1 MAAEQFLPWR
11 RPGVTSLVGTASFEA
26 GRLVAGLPIS
36 LTSDGRNETV
46 TARFALTG
54 PGDVRGLGPG
64 AVRVRT
70 PSPGSSRAESTTVA
84 FVELG
89 DPDLPWRY
97 TPEVN
102 PAGGAAG
109 LRPWL
114 VLVVGVTA
122 TEVVVHGD
130 RVRVAGSVL
139 EQHDLTRSAAWAHV
153 HELPEGGSVGRI
165 LSPVPLAPDTGYT
178 AAVVP
183 TFAVQDQTPALSW
196 SGNPG
201 DLDLPCYDSWSFR
214 TKEDPDDFKAIASRL
229 VPMSDAERAELES
242 KDFGVAKVAAGP
254 AGPQV
259 LVVGGALTRPT
270 PPGANPVDPSV
281 ATDASDR
288 ARLQWRTGSPWV
300 LGLPRYDDPWTAVP
314 GGEPTP
320 GDLMGW
326 REQLHQDPRHRGVAG
341 LGAWAAIA
349 WQDRISDGA
358 RAQAGA
364 IATAAERVRHLGLGL
379 RAVRSLWDTRVPHDD
394 PVSTLAVL
402 SPMVGRLPTASGTVL
417 DALDGRTAGLVPA
430 LFSSAAKRMLR
441 PRSSV
446 ARAAQD
452 GATGLATLIGVAATT
467 CPPTPQ
473 PPPGQERVPDT
484 VAEDPDGVRSR
495 FAQFPS
501 DLLHQ
506 ASEAIA
512 RSDEEHGGHLS
523 DPPDGRGEA
532 LAGAVAEGASAIV
545 DLIAGSRPHVD
556 CHPVAIDEA
565 AVSVAEGVNPH
576 LNPVVI
582 DRVLDSFTGLRE
594 PRLAPPDLA
603 LELDIAFWS
612 FLRDHA
618 PDWLLPG
625 AADVPDD
632 RVLALATNPVF
643 VDAFLIG
650 ANQQSLGELRRRN
663 IPVMT
668 GWTPLRRFWQRIGD
682 DGATPSA
689 LDVVSVLDPALVP
702 NWEEG
707 SALGHSSHQR
717 GTTGPML
724 VVLLSTELFRE
735 YPHTQVY
742 LAPAVAGDT
751 SWAILPDVLDEDVR
765 VDPVLTGTLDPDLVF
780 FGFPTPPDAIEDH
793 WLVLE
798 EPPPGYR
805 FRAPTPAEQLM
816 TDGAQYA
823 HDTLYESVRAFFG
836 NLQ

>member
-11 RPGVTSLVGTASFEA
+11 RPAMTSLAGSASFEE
-26 GRLVAGLPIS
+26 GRLVAGLP
-36 LTSDGRNETV
+36 LTLSSDGHPSRTL

-70 PSPGSSRAESTTVA
+70 PSPGASRAESTTVA

-114 VLVVGVTA
+114 ALVVGVTGTGVA
-122 TEVVVHGD
+122 VHGD
-130 RVRVAGSVL
+130 RVHVSGSVL
-139 EQHDLTRSAAWAHV
+139 AEHDLSRAAAWAHV
-153 HELPEGGSVGRI
+153 HELADGGSVGRI
-165 LSPVPLAPDTGYT
+165 LSPADLQPGTSYT
-178 AAVVP
+178 AALVP
-183 TFAVQDQTPALSW
+183 TFTIQDGAPALSW
-196 SGNPG
+196 GYGPG
-201 DLDLPCYDSWSFR
+201 ELDLPCYDSWSFR
-214 TKEDPDDFKAIASRL
+214 TKDDPDDFRAIASRL
-229 VPMSDAERAELES
+229 VPMSAAETAALEATG
-242 KDFGVAKVAAGP
+242 FGVAKVASGP

-259 LVVGGALTRPT
+259 LVLGGALTRPT
-270 PPGANPVDPSV
+270 PPGANALDDDV
-281 ATDASDR
+281 AAEVSDR
-288 ARLQWRTGSPWV
+288 ARLPWRAGSPWV
-300 LGLPRYDDPWTAVP
+300 LGLPRYDDPWTSVP
-314 GGEPTP
+314 GAEPDPEELT
-320 GDLMGW
+320 GW
-326 REQLHQDPRHRGVAG
+326 RAQLHEDPRHRGVAG

-349 WQDRISDGA
+349 WQDRIADGA

-364 IATAAERVRHLGLGL
+364 IAVAAERVRHLVLGL
-379 RAVRSLWDTRVPHDD
+379 ASVRNLWDRRVPDE
-394 PVSTLAVL
+394 PVAALATL
-402 SPMVGRLPTASGTVL
+402 SPMLGRLPTDGGTVL
-417 DALDGRTAGLVPA
+417 DALARRTPGLVPA
-430 LFSSAAKRMLR
+430 LFSSAAQRLLR
-441 PRSSV
+441 PRASV

-452 GATGLATLIGVAATT
+452 GATGLATLIGAAATT
-467 CPPTPQ
+467 CPEAPL
-473 PPPGQERVPDT
+473 PPLGQEHVPDL
-484 VAEDPDGVRSR
+484 VAEDPDALVSR
-495 FAQFPS
+495 FSDFPS

-512 RSDEEHGGHLS
+512 RSDEEHGGHLGE
-523 DPPDGRGEA
+523 PPDDRGEG
-532 LAGAVAEGASAIV
+532 LAGAVAEGSSTIV

-556 CHPVAIDEA
+556 CRPVAIDEA
-565 AVSVAEGVNPH
+565 AGSVVDGVDPH
-576 LNPVVI
+576 LEPVVV
-582 DRVLDSFTGLRE
+582 DRVLGGFSGLRE

-603 LELDIAFWS
+603 LELDIPFWS

-632 RVLALATNPVF
+632 RILALATNPTF
-643 VDAFLIG
+643 VDAFLVG
-650 ANQQSLGELRRRN
+650 ANEQSLGELRRRN
-663 IPVMT
+663 IPVT
-668 GWTPLRRFWQRIGD
+668 AGWTPLRRFWQRIGD
-682 DGATPSA
+682 DGTQPAT
-689 LDVVSVLDPALVP
+689 DVVSVLDPALAP
-702 NWEEG
+702 RWPEG
-707 SALGHSSHQR
+707 SPLGHSSHQR

-742 LAPAVAGDT
+742 LAPVVAEPEP
-751 SWAILPDVLDEDVR
+751 WATLPDVLAAGGR
-765 VDPVLTGTLDPDLVF
+765 VDPVLTGNLDPELVF
-780 FGFPTPPDAIEDH
+780 FGFPRAPEAIEDH

-805 FRAPTPAEQLM
+805 FRTPNDAERQL

-823 HDTLYESVRAFFG
+823 HDTLYEPVRAFFG